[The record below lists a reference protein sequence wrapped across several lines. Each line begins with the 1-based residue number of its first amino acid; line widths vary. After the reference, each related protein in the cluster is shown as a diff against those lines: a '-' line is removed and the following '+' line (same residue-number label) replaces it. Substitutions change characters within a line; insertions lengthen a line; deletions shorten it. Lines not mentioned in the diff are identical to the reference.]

1 MYNMRLEEAKQILKN
16 RGFLV
21 EFRDSSQEKD
31 REIDDDSQVD
41 GRRSWNNAKARVS
54 GYDNSDTRKE
64 KRVVEKTVNELIEK
78 VDEVVNRFED
88 YDYFVKRYDYEKI
101 QIRTTDNGVTGGPF
115 LQISAYYDSKAGKCS
130 FECVTGRTSDKVY
143 RDYMLTDCYD
153 EEKVLKWVSKC
164 LGDGIINH
172 EYN

>member
-1 MYNMRLEEAKQILKN
+1 MKLDEAKNILK
-16 RGFLV
+16 RAGYLL
-21 EFRDSSQEKD
+21 EFRDSSNPLDKETEESNWKSD
-31 REIDDDSQVD
+31 RV
-41 GRRSWNNAKARVS
+41 SWNNVKASYRTNIKGEDTTKQANAVAKMT
-54 GYDNSDTRKE
+54 NS
-64 KRVVEKTVNELIEK
+64 LISK
-78 VDEVVNRFED
+78 VDEVCNRFED

-101 QIRTTDNGVTGGPF
+101 QVRTTDNGVTGGPF
-115 LQISAYYDSKAGKCS
+115 LQISAYYDSKAGKCY

>member
-1 MYNMRLEEAKQILKN
+1 MKLSEATQILKN

-78 VDEVVNRFED
+78 VKPEDLMEFGYTTEEINRMRKVNMYDEIVVNPQSE
-88 YDYFVKRYDYEKI
+88 
-101 QIRTTDNGVTGGPF
+101 
-115 LQISAYYDSKAGKCS
+115 
-130 FECVTGRTSDKVY
+130 
-143 RDYMLTDCYD
+143 
-153 EEKVLKWVSKC
+153 
-164 LGDGIINH
+164 
-172 EYN
+172 